1 MSRDS
6 ARGFTLVEVLVA
18 TAILLTAIGSL
29 IELLTTSARAARA
42 SRRIACASALANAR
56 LEQLQTLAWTTGP
69 DGGMLSDLTS
79 DLSQVAPAPG
89 GSGLAPSPA
98 GTLDTNIPGFVDFLD
113 ADGHWLGAGDRA
125 PPRTAYVRRWAI
137 TAPAEEDGAS
147 SDIRILR
154 VVVLID
160 AGRGSISAPPR
171 ERAIRVSA
179 IGVRVRTM
187 G

>member
-18 TAILLTAIGSL
+18 TASLLTAIGTL

-69 DGGMLSDLTS
+69 DGGALSDLTT

-89 GSGLAPSPA
+89 GSGLAPAPV
-98 GTLDTNIPGFVDFLD
+98 GTLDTNVPGFVDFLD

-137 TAPAEEDGAS
+137 TAPAEGGAS
-147 SDIRILR
+147 SDIRILQ

-160 AGRGSISAPPR
+160 AGRASISALPR